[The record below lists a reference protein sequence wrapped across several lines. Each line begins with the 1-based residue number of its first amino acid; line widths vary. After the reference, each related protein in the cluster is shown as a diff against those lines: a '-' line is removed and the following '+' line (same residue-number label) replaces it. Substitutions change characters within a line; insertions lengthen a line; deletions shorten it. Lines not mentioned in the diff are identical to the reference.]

1 MLDYKIPQDR
11 TRKQKEPKL
20 FERLREY
27 CSAYVSTY
35 SQFHQIKTAGEI
47 YSLLD
52 QAKLADG
59 YECLIENLDKQRK
72 RKAA

>member
-1 MLDYKIPQDR
+1 MISRYIPQDR
-11 TRKQKEPKL
+11 TRRQREQNL
-20 FERLREY
+20 FEKLREC

-35 SQFHQIKTAGEI
+35 SQFHQIKTAGQI

-59 YECLIENLDKQRK
+59 YEILIETLDRQRK
-72 RKAA
+72 REAA